1 MNKIKIIEGILIS
14 FIVLLIAY
22 TVNETIV
29 IQKNISNNDIG
40 AHEKK
45 PEYHFVVISDDVES
59 YSWTT
64 YISSVND
71 EAKDKSIVIEIYAI
85 NDLNDKSEIE
95 KTFEIAILSK
105 VDGIMMKL
113 TDNDIVRDEILKCND
128 MGIKVITIGNDSPES
143 NRDAYIGTNKYNLGK
158 ISASLLTSQGQQKQD
173 VLLILG
179 SEYKENS
186 GASSN
191 NYLNGIHEE
200 IVQNDLIN
208 KLYVEYASQKRA
220 DLIVNDSLYK
230 DHIDAIICTDPIDS
244 LRAVKVLIDLNL
256 VGDVDLIASSNL
268 PEIIEYIKKGTIQS
282 SVVEDYEIMGETSVE
297 VLYQLLNDKRQSAY
311 INIPISVIN
320 KESLGLV
327 D

>member
-1 MNKIKIIEGILIS
+1 MNKIKIIEGMLIF

-29 IQKNISNNDIG
+29 IQKNISNNDFG
-40 AHEKK
+40 GYEKK
-45 PEYHFVVISDDVES
+45 PEYHFVIISDDVES

-64 YISSVND
+64 FIASVND
-71 EAKDKSIVIEIYAI
+71 KARNKNIVVEIYPI
-85 NDLNDKSEIE
+85 NDLKDKSEIE
-95 KTFEIAILSK
+95 KAFEIVILSK
-105 VDGIMMKL
+105 VDGIMIKL
-113 TDNDIVRDEILKCND
+113 SDNDIVRDKILKCHD
-128 MGIKVITIGNDSPES
+128 IGIKVITIGNDSLES

-158 ISASLLTSQGQQKQD
+158 ISASLLKLQEQRNQD
-173 VLLILG
+173 ILLILG

-191 NYLNGIHEE
+191 NYLNGMHEE
-200 IVQNDLIN
+200 ITQTDLIN
-208 KLYVEYASQKRA
+208 KLYVEYASKKRA
-220 DLIVNDSLYK
+220 DLIVSDSLYK
-230 DHIDAIICTDPIDS
+230 YHINAIICTDPIDS
-244 LRAVKVLIDLNL
+244 LRVVKVLIDLNL
-256 VGDVDLIASSNL
+256 VGDVNFIASSDL

-297 VLYQLLNDKRQSAY
+297 VLYKLLNDKRQSSY
-311 INIPISVIN
+311 INIPISVID